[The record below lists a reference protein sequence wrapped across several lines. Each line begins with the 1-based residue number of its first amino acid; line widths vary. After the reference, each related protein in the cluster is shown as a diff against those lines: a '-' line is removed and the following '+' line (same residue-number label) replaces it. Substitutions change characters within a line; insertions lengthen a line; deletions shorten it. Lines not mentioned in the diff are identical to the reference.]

1 MKNTTLITGLD
12 IGSSKISAVAAE
24 VDKDGLFRIRSQ
36 ASFPSRGVSRGA
48 LTDLNEAA
56 DSVSKAL
63 SKLKE
68 KIGSRPG
75 NIYVNINGETIS
87 AERSKGM
94 IPLST
99 RGREVTRGDIDRCI
113 NVAST
118 IQLPFD
124 RDIIHKIVHSFSIDD
139 QPSIKNPLGLYA
151 SRLACEMYVI
161 TANVNHIQNI
171 HKCIN
176 DAGYDVRGIVFTG
189 IADGMGILTDAEKEE
204 GAILLDIGSSLTV
217 VAMFYGGVLNDMA
230 VLPLGM
236 QDFKGDLKDDAQFNG
251 AIDKISLIEKRFT
264 EKIGKKVFIIL
275 TGGIAFSDVAI
286 EVLEAK
292 LSASIKVGIARDV
305 KGDISSIDSM
315 RLATTIGLLRYGE
328 DVFRKKILHTKN
340 LVQNISTK
348 LVDIFN
354 NYF

>member
-12 IGSSKISAVAAE
+12 IGSSKVTAVAAE
-24 VDKDGLFRIRSQ
+24 VDRGMGFRVCAQ
-36 ASFPSRGVSRGA
+36 VSFPSRGVSRGA
-48 LTDLNEAA
+48 LTDLNESA
-56 DSVSKAL
+56 DSVSKTMA
-63 SKLKE
+63 KLKE
-68 KIGSRPG
+68 KIGARPG
-75 NIYVNINGETIS
+75 NIYVNMNGETLS

-94 IPLST
+94 IPLSM

-124 RDIIHKIVHSFSIDD
+124 RDVIHKIVHSFSIDD

-161 TANVNHIQNI
+161 TANVNQIQNI
-171 HKCIN
+171 HKCVN
-176 DAGYDVRGIVFTG
+176 DAGYDVKGLVFTG
-189 IADGMGILTDAEKEE
+189 IADGMGILTEAEKEE
-204 GAILLDIGSSLTV
+204 GAIILDVGSSLTV
-217 VAMFYGGVLNDMA
+217 ASMFYGGVLNDMA
-230 VLPLGM
+230 VIPIGM
-236 QDFKGDLKDDAQFNG
+236 QDFRNDLKDDPEFNG
-251 AIDKISLIEKRFT
+251 LINKVSLIAEKF
-264 EKIGKKVFIIL
+264 EKKIAKKVFIIL

-286 EVLEAK
+286 EILEAK

-315 RLATTIGLLRYGE
+315 RLTTAIGLVRYGE
-328 DVFRKKILHTKN
+328 DVYRKKILHHKN